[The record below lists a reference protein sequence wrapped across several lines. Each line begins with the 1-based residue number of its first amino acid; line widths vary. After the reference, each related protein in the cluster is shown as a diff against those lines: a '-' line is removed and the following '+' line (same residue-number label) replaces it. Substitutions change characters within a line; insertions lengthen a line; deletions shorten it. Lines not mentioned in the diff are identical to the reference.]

1 MKRILSLALFAT
13 LATACGEAT
22 SIQTGEVGK
31 QLSSRG
37 LEAKTHGPGT
47 FRLDSCFFPGATC
60 SKIVRAQVNLSTQQV
75 DIEHLFLPKSSINV
89 SKVQIALQ
97 FRVKQDNASIDKV
110 FAEVRPEHGAGQT
123 GETDRVLVI
132 TDDQIFAT
140 YLQRI
145 APNAIVAV
153 LREHT
158 VDEILSNVPEI
169 SEGVRLKIN
178 EMLARTP
185 IEVTEVGFPN
195 GIGQIP
201 ALVIE
206 KMHQRYAVDA
216 DRDRRIKQ
224 LEADLAVETQRQAV
238 QHIRTINNQTN
249 AATAGLEYSEFVQLQ
264 ALDGFADAALAGTPI
279 ALGTGAVSITK
290 AAK

>member
-1 MKRILSLALFAT
+1 M
-13 LATACGEAT
+13 
-22 SIQTGEVGK
+22 
-31 QLSSRG
+31 
-37 LEAKTHGPGT
+37 
-47 FRLDSCFFPGATC
+47 
-60 SKIVRAQVNLSTQQV
+60 NLSTQQV

-110 FAEVRPEHGAGQT
+110 FAEVRPEHGTGQT

-169 SEGVRLKIN
+169 N

-201 ALVIE
+201 ELVIE

-249 AATAGLEYSEFVQLQ
+249 AATAGLQYSEFVQLQ

-279 ALGTGAVSITK
+279 ALGTGAVSISK